1 MCSQILGVLKTSVS
15 PKLWCPQ
22 SLNIPIPSIKSSG
35 PQIFGAHLRCFRL
48 TAAEGTRK
56 KDLERLK
63 ASEDRGR
70 ALVRHWDPGDRDKDM
85 ATWWWWH

>member
-1 MCSQILGVLKTSVS
+1 MFPNPGRPQSLSV
-15 PKLWCPQ
+15 PKAVVFPNLRRPQ
-22 SLNIPIPSIKSSG
+22 SLNVPISSTL
-35 PQIFGAHLRCFRL
+35 QTFGAHLLCFRL

-70 ALVRHWDPGDRDKDM
+70 AMVRQQDRDEDRAM
-85 ATWWWWH
+85 WGWWWH